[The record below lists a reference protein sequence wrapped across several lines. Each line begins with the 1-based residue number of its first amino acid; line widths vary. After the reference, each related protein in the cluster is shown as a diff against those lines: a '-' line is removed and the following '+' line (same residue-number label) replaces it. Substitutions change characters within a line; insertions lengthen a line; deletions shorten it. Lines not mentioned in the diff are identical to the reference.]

1 VLGRQKTWSYFA
13 SQEPRKESQGKG
25 TEGVITSAT
34 IGGQSSEGG
43 NFVVVNIVVVCQEI
57 FTFFVVRARFFFF
70 GLSCGSC
77 GFGFR
82 QESTALWSL
91 RMCGKILRVV
101 VVGRKKMTV
110 LCIGN
115 KKALFTSSTSSSS
128 SSAALLAHAFLL
140 PQFL

>member
-1 VLGRQKTWSYFA
+1 VVVFCKPGT
-13 SQEPRKESQGKG
+13 KEGKQSKG

-34 IGGQSSEGG
+34 IGRTIFRSRKFCCCCYCCRLPGDLYI
-43 NFVVVNIVVVCQEI
+43 FVC
-57 FTFFVVRARFFFF
+57 ARF
-70 GLSCGSC
+70 LSLLRKLR
-77 GFGFR
+77 FWIPR

-91 RMCGKILRVV
+91 RMCVKISRGV
-101 VVGRKKMTV
+101 VVGRKKMMV

-115 KKALFTSSTSSSS
+115 TKELLLLRSS

>member
-13 SQEPRKESQGKG
+13 SQEPRKESKAKQSKG

-34 IGGQSSEGG
+34 IGGQSSEVG
-43 NFVVVNIVVVCQEI
+43 NFVVVVVIVVVCQEI
-57 FTFFVVRARFFFF
+57 LHFFVRALFVS
-70 GLSCGSC
+70 LAEVAVLDS
-77 GFGFR
+77 R
-82 QESTALWSL
+82 QESTVLWSL
-91 RMCGKILRVV
+91 RMCVKILRV
-101 VVGRKKMTV
+101 VVGRKKMMV

-115 KKALFTSSTSSSS
+115 TKELLLLRSS